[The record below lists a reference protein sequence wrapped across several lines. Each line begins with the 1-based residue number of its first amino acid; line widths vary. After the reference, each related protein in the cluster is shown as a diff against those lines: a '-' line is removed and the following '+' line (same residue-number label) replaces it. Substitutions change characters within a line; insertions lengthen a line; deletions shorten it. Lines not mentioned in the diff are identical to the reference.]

1 MAKKNRLEG
10 KFVVG
15 FDTMCDGNQCTMT
28 EDAKGKRTP
37 ALFDSYDEAFKEI
50 FDDAHSSLSNN
61 STKEL
66 REEFGITKKV
76 FNEMGKIL
84 KTGNVRAMEAFLDK
98 HPDLN
103 TNNEFVEKADEFI
116 MNRKAIYTGTGV
128 VITGKKLK

>member
-28 EDAKGKRTP
+28 EDEKGKRTP
-37 ALFDSYDEAFKEI
+37 VLFDSYDEAFKEI
-50 FDDAHSSLSNN
+50 FDDAVSSLANHSA
-61 STKEL
+61 KEL
-66 REEFGITKKV
+66 KEIFGVTKKLV
-76 FNEMGKIL
+76 VEMNKVL
-84 KTGNVRAMEAFLDK
+84 KTGDVRAMEAFLDK

-116 MNRKAIYTGTGV
+116 MNRKAIYTGKGV